1 MHLRLGY
8 QDLKWKA
15 WGGAVQ
21 FTSVGELLGC
31 LPFPPRTFFASSHA
45 SAHWRT
51 RLLSGILHAHGVCE
65 KGCVCARV
73 RAQRQVLGPLAV
85 ESNSLQ
91 VPSARGGTGSKF
103 FPRYLEPRAHKR
115 VSSLPCALGVPC
127 RKGAGSAAG
136 APGSQVS
143 AVSRT
148 FAGGGVSQFTSC
160 AGAGM
165 SCCCAASARWGE
177 FVVRSL

>member
-65 KGCVCARV
+65 KGCVCARARKDRSWGHLQLSRIRFRSPPREV
-73 RAQRQVLGPLAV
+73 GQARSFFPGTWSLGRTNECPHSHALWVYPAGKERGLQRAPPGAR
-85 ESNSLQ
+85 SLQ
-91 VPSARGGTGSKF
+91 YPARLQGAGS
-103 FPRYLEPRAHKR
+103 
-115 VSSLPCALGVPC
+115 VSSLPALEQGCLAAAPPLH
-127 RKGAGSAAG
+127 AG
-136 APGSQVS
+136 A
-143 AVSRT
+143 
-148 FAGGGVSQFTSC
+148 
-160 AGAGM
+160 
-165 SCCCAASARWGE
+165 
-177 FVVRSL
+177 SL